1 MLIPVGALALSLVG
15 LAVVAVDPRHR
26 RGTVLPAVSVAV
38 CVVGSLALVI
48 AGAVRVSA
56 VSTVTAALLL
66 AAIPVVCFALARL
79 LPAWSGP
86 AVFPLWWWQVIYS
99 GVIVGLG
106 LFAVLL
112 PGIPGPA
119 GIGSMSDRI
128 DPIVAASAAFLS
140 ILPQIACNRARLAS
154 GWGGAGALAGTCV
167 AAVLMTRSGTS
178 LDLAAAAGWLFAVS
192 TLNIARPCAAA
203 PQLDPHLG
211 KDAKSAWR
219 VAAIS
224 GAVAFGATMAVVV
237 DWGIRRFI

>member
-1 MLIPVGALALSLVG
+1 MLILVAALALSLVG
-15 LAVVAVDPRHR
+15 VAVVAVDPRHR

-56 VSTVTAALLL
+56 VSTITAALLL
-66 AAIPVVCFALARL
+66 AAIPVVCFALGRL

-86 AVFPLWWWQVIYS
+86 AAFPLWWWQVLYS

-112 PGIPGPA
+112 AGIPGPA

-128 DPIVAASAAFLS
+128 DPIVAASAALLS
-140 ILPQIACNRARLAS
+140 ILPQIACGRARLAS
-154 GWGGAGALAGTCV
+154 ALGGVGALAGTCA
-167 AAVLMTRSGTS
+167 AAVLMTPSGTS

-192 TLNIARPCAAA
+192 TLNLARPCVAA
-203 PQLDPHLG
+203 PQHDSRLG
-211 KDAKSAWR
+211 IDAKSAWR

-224 GAVAFGATMAVVV
+224 GVVAFGTTMAVVV
-237 DWGIRRFI
+237 DWGIRRFS